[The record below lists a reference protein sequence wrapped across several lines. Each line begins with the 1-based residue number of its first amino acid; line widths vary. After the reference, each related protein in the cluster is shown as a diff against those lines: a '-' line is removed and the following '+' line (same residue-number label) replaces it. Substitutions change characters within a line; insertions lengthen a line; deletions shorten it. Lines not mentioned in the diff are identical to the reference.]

1 MEIPLKDI
9 KTGSLCGKHMDW
21 NGIKDYGTQWYST
34 KLCLAKYTPTQKFGK
49 SIFGFS
55 KALILK

>member
-21 NGIKDYGTQWYST
+21 NGIKDYGYTVVQNL
-34 KLCLAKYTPTQKFGK
+34 KLNTPLPKSRIKFGK
-49 SIFGFS
+49 SIFGFV
-55 KALILK
+55 

>member
-34 KLCLAKYTPTQKFGK
+34 KLCLAKYTPTQK
-49 SIFGFS
+49 
-55 KALILK
+55 